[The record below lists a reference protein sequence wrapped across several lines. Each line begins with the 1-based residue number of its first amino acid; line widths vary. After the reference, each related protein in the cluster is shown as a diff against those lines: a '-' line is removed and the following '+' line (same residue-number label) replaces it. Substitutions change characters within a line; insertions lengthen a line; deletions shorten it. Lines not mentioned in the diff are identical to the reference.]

1 MFNERYVHVRLQAV
15 KMTLLTM
22 WLDVR
27 DAAGKLLFRFDPQRD
42 LVQVGERGRVIVVDL
57 SQYRIKQDCNKPVDI
72 AKKP

>member
-1 MFNERYVHVRLQAV
+1 
-15 KMTLLTM
+15 MTLLTM

-57 SQYRIKQDCNKPVDI
+57 SQYREPPGAENAPVDI
-72 AKKP
+72 AQKP

>member
-1 MFNERYVHVRLQAV
+1 
-15 KMTLLTM
+15 MTLLTM

-57 SQYRIKQDCNKPVDI
+57 SQYREQQEECKHDKSKP
-72 AKKP
+72 KSN

>member
-1 MFNERYVHVRLQAV
+1 
-15 KMTLLTM
+15 MTLLTM

-57 SQYRIKQDCNKPVDI
+57 SQYREAQEDSKNGKGKSTSD
-72 AKKP
+72 